1 MYLLTLMSRYN
12 SGDAAVC
19 IHSISNVVIA
29 LAPPQ
34 RDQEKF
40 LGK

>member
-1 MYLLTLMSRYN
+1 MSRYD
-12 SGDAAVC
+12 SGDAAAC

-29 LAPPQ
+29 LAAPQ
-34 RDQEKF
+34 CDQEKF